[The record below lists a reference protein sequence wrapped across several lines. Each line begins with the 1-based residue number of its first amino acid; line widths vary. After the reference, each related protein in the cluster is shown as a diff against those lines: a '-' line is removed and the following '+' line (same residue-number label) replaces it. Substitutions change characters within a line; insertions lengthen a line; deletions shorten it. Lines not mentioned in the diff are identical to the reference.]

1 MAQQVQITD
10 NITRG
15 GVDSRVGASKFIET
29 EHAEIHEGET
39 YICSHYYSDVAD
51 DAHADLRIIS
61 GSNKELHITI
71 TVAVAGDGEILIY
84 EGTTYTVAGTGIVIY
99 NRDRTSSNSADPSC
113 KYTPTANVLGTELFH
128 GYAPGGTKK
137 QAIGSVRSTAQEWIF
152 KKSEDYLVRFT
163 NRSGG
168 AIDVSIEVEW
178 YEVD

>member
-1 MAQQVQITD
+1 MCAQQVEITD
-10 NITRG
+10 NSTRS
-15 GVDSRVGASKFIET
+15 GVDARVKAAKTIET

-39 YICSHYYSDVAD
+39 YVSSHFYSQVAD
-51 DAHADLRIIS
+51 DANADLRITL
-61 GSNKELHITI
+61 GSDKELHITI

-84 EGTTYTVAGTGIVIY
+84 EGTTYTVAGTVVAIY
-99 NRDRTSSNSADPSC
+99 NRDRTSSNSSDAGC
-113 KYTPTANVLGTELFH
+113 RYTPTVNVLGTELFH

-137 QAIGSVRSTAQEWIF
+137 EAIGSVRRTSQEWIF

-178 YEVD
+178 YEV